1 MAGGR
6 GSPER
11 LTGEK
16 RHGSVLGYEHVGD
29 VLVVG
34 AVAFESLH
42 IPSVGESDLLARQK
56 GDPHVRDSLADPT
69 HLTVL
74 HREKTGAD
82 VSRVSGAGA
91 EIPCTAQLVAAVDD
105 CALAIGEVLTADGDV
120 VVVAGEYF
128 GETLVGKIRGGG
140 EGRRQVSNAD
150 PAERTIL

>member
-1 MAGGR
+1 MAGSG

-11 LTGEK
+11 LTGEQ
-16 RHGSVLGYEHVGD
+16 RHGSVLGDEHVGD
-29 VLVVG
+29 VVVVG
-34 AVAFESLH
+34 AGAFESLH

-74 HREKTGAD
+74 HREEAGAD

-91 EIPCTAQLVAAVDD
+91 EIPCPAQLVAAVDD

-140 EGRRQVSNAD
+140 EGGGRVTTPRQT
-150 PAERTIL
+150 EK